1 MKSFTLNRVIFSAG
15 ALFLG
20 IILLIWPTGSLYFLA
35 KFIGVFLAVGGF
47 AAGVMYFQDHDSAM
61 KSILLVLALV
71 MLICGAVIFLHPEE
85 LIKLIPT
92 IFGMMIVVS
101 GLINLGETFI
111 LSRSKYKKW
120 WISLIIAVITIACG
134 IFVINRALGLAS
146 LITRIAGGVLIFD
159 GASHLWVTSRVYKSS
174 KDKAST
180 VEGSAVEVKPETN
193 GAGAAPADNSPAEA
207 GGGTQEVSD
216 IQKSAEPDK
225 PEVPGSNAFANFD
238 GSVKLIDFLSK
249 TGMYNDVF
257 TVWQKE
263 GTYAA
268 YKGRELMAADS
279 GCDSP
284 AVYGGQPF
292 AEFYPEGLNMTGEG
306 FSWRIVINTL
316 HEDRCLPVLE
326 EEKRREIFA
335 AGIKPGLK
343 VAALRPYPGFSYEDV
358 SVENADAVLV
368 YGYHSGTFCTGEGAG
383 EVKDRSLCIQ
393 TLTEKSKSAGRPL
406 YIAPFKEDKKIYE
419 SAKALEGENVIKLYD
434 MSFEAAYVNCLLLE
448 TSR

>member
-35 KFIGVFLAVGGF
+35 KFIGVFLAVGGV

-92 IFGMMIVVS
+92 ILGMMIVVS

-134 IFVINRALGLAS
+134 VFVINRALGLAS

-174 KDKAST
+174 KEAAST

-193 GAGAAPADNSPAEA
+193 GAGAAPAGNSPVGAGGGNPAGTVGGAQEA
-207 GGGTQEVSD
+207 GGAASAAASAAQAGPASGGMTSGPTREAANAVQEVGD
-216 IQKSAEPDK
+216 IQKSSGHDNS
-225 PEVPGSNAFANFD
+225 EVPGSNENHAPDNNLPVAGQTEINVTD
-238 GSVKLIDFLSK
+238 DTPEYMRQVEQETDFQLYASQNPVQ
-249 TGMYNDVF
+249 ND
-257 TVWQKE
+257 
-263 GTYAA
+263 
-268 YKGRELMAADS
+268 DS
-279 GCDSP
+279 GSR
-284 AVYGGQPF
+284 
-292 AEFYPEGLNMTGEG
+292 N
-306 FSWRIVINTL
+306 SIN
-316 HEDRCLPVLE
+316 
-326 EEKRREIFA
+326 
-335 AGIKPGLK
+335 PG
-343 VAALRPYPGFSYEDV
+343 
-358 SVENADAVLV
+358 N
-368 YGYHSGTFCTGEGAG
+368 
-383 EVKDRSLCIQ
+383 
-393 TLTEKSKSAGRPL
+393 
-406 YIAPFKEDKKIYE
+406 KE
-419 SAKALEGENVIKLYD
+419 A
-434 MSFEAAYVNCLLLE
+434 
-448 TSR
+448 

>member
-92 IFGMMIVVS
+92 ILGMMIVVS

-134 IFVINRALGLAS
+134 VFVINRALGLAS

-174 KDKAST
+174 KEAAST

-193 GAGAAPADNSPAEA
+193 GAGAAAASAA
-207 GGGTQEVSD
+207 QEVSD

-225 PEVPGSNAFANFD
+225 SEVPGSNENHAPDNNLPVAGQTEINVTD
-238 GSVKLIDFLSK
+238 DTPEYMRQAEQETDFQLYASQNPVQ
-249 TGMYNDVF
+249 ND
-257 TVWQKE
+257 
-263 GTYAA
+263 
-268 YKGRELMAADS
+268 DS
-279 GCDSP
+279 GSGNSID
-284 AVYGGQPF
+284 
-292 AEFYPEGLNMTGEG
+292 
-306 FSWRIVINTL
+306 
-316 HEDRCLPVLE
+316 
-326 EEKRREIFA
+326 
-335 AGIKPGLK
+335 PG
-343 VAALRPYPGFSYEDV
+343 
-358 SVENADAVLV
+358 N
-368 YGYHSGTFCTGEGAG
+368 
-383 EVKDRSLCIQ
+383 
-393 TLTEKSKSAGRPL
+393 
-406 YIAPFKEDKKIYE
+406 KE
-419 SAKALEGENVIKLYD
+419 A
-434 MSFEAAYVNCLLLE
+434 
-448 TSR
+448 

>member
-35 KFIGVFLAVGGF
+35 KFIGVFLAVGGV

-92 IFGMMIVVS
+92 ILGMMIVVS

-134 IFVINRALGLAS
+134 VFVINRALGLAS

-174 KDKAST
+174 KEAAST

-193 GAGAAPADNSPAEA
+193 GAGAAPAGNGPAGA
-207 GGGTQEVSD
+207 GGGTQTGTYGGAQEAGGAASIAQEVSD

-225 PEVPGSNAFANFD
+225 SEVPGSNENHAPDNNLPVAGQTEINVTD
-238 GSVKLIDFLSK
+238 DTPEYMRQAEQETDFQL
-249 TGMYNDVF
+249 
-257 TVWQKE
+257 
-263 GTYAA
+263 YASQNPIQNN
-268 YKGRELMAADS
+268 DS
-279 GCDSP
+279 GSGNSID
-284 AVYGGQPF
+284 
-292 AEFYPEGLNMTGEG
+292 
-306 FSWRIVINTL
+306 
-316 HEDRCLPVLE
+316 
-326 EEKRREIFA
+326 
-335 AGIKPGLK
+335 PG
-343 VAALRPYPGFSYEDV
+343 
-358 SVENADAVLV
+358 N
-368 YGYHSGTFCTGEGAG
+368 
-383 EVKDRSLCIQ
+383 
-393 TLTEKSKSAGRPL
+393 
-406 YIAPFKEDKKIYE
+406 KE
-419 SAKALEGENVIKLYD
+419 A
-434 MSFEAAYVNCLLLE
+434 
-448 TSR
+448 

>member
-1 MKSFTLNRVIFSAG
+1 MKDILVIFTGGTIGSTVKGDSIGIAPGSSQTIIRMYENEHGDADRFEFASPFTILSENLTPDRLNELLLFLNKTDLKKYKGVIITHGTDTLSFTA
-15 ALFLG
+15 AFLG
-20 IILLIWPTGSLYFLA
+20 TLLKDIIPCPL
-35 KFIGVFLAVGGF
+35 VVVG
-47 AAGVMYFQDHDSAM
+47 
-61 KSILLVLALV
+61 
-71 MLICGAVIFLHPEE
+71 
-85 LIKLIPT
+85 T
-92 IFGMMIVVS
+92 
-101 GLINLGETFI
+101 
-111 LSRSKYKKW
+111 
-120 WISLIIAVITIACG
+120 
-134 IFVINRALGLAS
+134 
-146 LITRIAGGVLIFD
+146 
-159 GASHLWVTSRVYKSS
+159 
-174 KDKAST
+174 DK
-180 VEGSAVEVKPETN
+180 P
-193 GAGAAPADNSPAEA
+193 
-207 GGGTQEVSD
+207 
-216 IQKSAEPDK
+216 

>member
-47 AAGVMYFQDHDSAM
+47 AAGVMFFQDHDSAM

-92 IFGMMIVVS
+92 ILGMMIVIS

-180 VEGSAVEVKPETN
+180 VEGSAVEVNPETN

-207 GGGTQEVSD
+207 GGGTQTAGGNSTGAAPASAAQEVSD

-225 PEVPGSNAFANFD
+225 TEVPGSNENHAPDSNLPVEEKSEINATDNTPEYMRQVEQETDFQLYASQNPVQND
-238 GSVKLIDFLSK
+238 DSGSGNLIDP
-249 TGMYNDVF
+249 GN
-257 TVWQKE
+257 KE
-263 GTYAA
+263 A
-268 YKGRELMAADS
+268 
-279 GCDSP
+279 
-284 AVYGGQPF
+284 
-292 AEFYPEGLNMTGEG
+292 
-306 FSWRIVINTL
+306 
-316 HEDRCLPVLE
+316 
-326 EEKRREIFA
+326 
-335 AGIKPGLK
+335 
-343 VAALRPYPGFSYEDV
+343 
-358 SVENADAVLV
+358 
-368 YGYHSGTFCTGEGAG
+368 
-383 EVKDRSLCIQ
+383 
-393 TLTEKSKSAGRPL
+393 
-406 YIAPFKEDKKIYE
+406 
-419 SAKALEGENVIKLYD
+419 
-434 MSFEAAYVNCLLLE
+434 
-448 TSR
+448 

>member
-35 KFIGVFLAVGGF
+35 KFIGVFLAVGGV

-92 IFGMMIVVS
+92 ILGMMIVVS

-134 IFVINRALGLAS
+134 VFVINRALGLAS
-146 LITRIAGGVLIFD
+146 LITRIVGGVLIFD

-174 KDKAST
+174 KEAAST

-193 GAGAAPADNSPAEA
+193 GAGAAPAGNGPAGAGGGSPAGTVGGVQGAGGNSTAAQEA
-207 GGGTQEVSD
+207 GGVASTAQEVSD

-225 PEVPGSNAFANFD
+225 SEVPGSNENHAPDNNLPVAGQTEINVTD
-238 GSVKLIDFLSK
+238 DTPEYMRQAEQETDFQL
-249 TGMYNDVF
+249 
-257 TVWQKE
+257 
-263 GTYAA
+263 YASQNPVQNN
-268 YKGRELMAADS
+268 DS
-279 GCDSP
+279 GSGNSID
-284 AVYGGQPF
+284 
-292 AEFYPEGLNMTGEG
+292 
-306 FSWRIVINTL
+306 
-316 HEDRCLPVLE
+316 
-326 EEKRREIFA
+326 
-335 AGIKPGLK
+335 PG
-343 VAALRPYPGFSYEDV
+343 
-358 SVENADAVLV
+358 N
-368 YGYHSGTFCTGEGAG
+368 
-383 EVKDRSLCIQ
+383 
-393 TLTEKSKSAGRPL
+393 
-406 YIAPFKEDKKIYE
+406 KE
-419 SAKALEGENVIKLYD
+419 A
-434 MSFEAAYVNCLLLE
+434 
-448 TSR
+448 

>member
-225 PEVPGSNAFANFD
+225 PEVPGSNENHAPDSNLSAVGQPEINATD
-238 GSVKLIDFLSK
+238 DTPEYMRQVEQETDFQLYASQNPAQ
-249 TGMYNDVF
+249 ND
-257 TVWQKE
+257 
-263 GTYAA
+263 
-268 YKGRELMAADS
+268 DS
-279 GCDSP
+279 GSRNSID
-284 AVYGGQPF
+284 
-292 AEFYPEGLNMTGEG
+292 
-306 FSWRIVINTL
+306 
-316 HEDRCLPVLE
+316 
-326 EEKRREIFA
+326 
-335 AGIKPGLK
+335 PG
-343 VAALRPYPGFSYEDV
+343 
-358 SVENADAVLV
+358 N
-368 YGYHSGTFCTGEGAG
+368 
-383 EVKDRSLCIQ
+383 
-393 TLTEKSKSAGRPL
+393 
-406 YIAPFKEDKKIYE
+406 KE
-419 SAKALEGENVIKLYD
+419 A
-434 MSFEAAYVNCLLLE
+434 
-448 TSR
+448 

>member
-180 VEGSAVEVKPETN
+180 VEGSAVEVKNEPN
-193 GAGAAPADNSPAEA
+193 GAGAATAGAAPADNSPAEA
-207 GGGTQEVSD
+207 GGGAQGAGGNSTGEAPASAAQEVSD

-225 PEVPGSNAFANFD
+225 PEVPGSNENHAPDSNLPVEEKSEINAKDNTPEYMRQ
-238 GSVKLIDFLSK
+238 VEQETDFQLYASQNPVQ
-249 TGMYNDVF
+249 ND
-257 TVWQKE
+257 
-263 GTYAA
+263 
-268 YKGRELMAADS
+268 DS
-279 GCDSP
+279 GSGNSID
-284 AVYGGQPF
+284 
-292 AEFYPEGLNMTGEG
+292 
-306 FSWRIVINTL
+306 
-316 HEDRCLPVLE
+316 
-326 EEKRREIFA
+326 
-335 AGIKPGLK
+335 PG
-343 VAALRPYPGFSYEDV
+343 
-358 SVENADAVLV
+358 N
-368 YGYHSGTFCTGEGAG
+368 
-383 EVKDRSLCIQ
+383 
-393 TLTEKSKSAGRPL
+393 
-406 YIAPFKEDKKIYE
+406 KE
-419 SAKALEGENVIKLYD
+419 A
-434 MSFEAAYVNCLLLE
+434 
-448 TSR
+448 

>member
-180 VEGSAVEVKPETN
+180 VEGSAVW
-193 GAGAAPADNSPAEA
+193 
-207 GGGTQEVSD
+207 
-216 IQKSAEPDK
+216 
-225 PEVPGSNAFANFD
+225 PGST
-238 GSVKLIDFLSK
+238 L
-249 TGMYNDVF
+249 
-257 TVWQKE
+257 
-263 GTYAA
+263 
-268 YKGRELMAADS
+268 R
-279 GCDSP
+279 
-284 AVYGGQPF
+284 
-292 AEFYPEGLNMTGEG
+292 
-306 FSWRIVINTL
+306 WR
-316 HEDRCLPVLE
+316 
-326 EEKRREIFA
+326 
-335 AGIKPGLK
+335 
-343 VAALRPYPGFSYEDV
+343 
-358 SVENADAVLV
+358 
-368 YGYHSGTFCTGEGAG
+368 
-383 EVKDRSLCIQ
+383 
-393 TLTEKSKSAGRPL
+393 
-406 YIAPFKEDKKIYE
+406 
-419 SAKALEGENVIKLYD
+419 
-434 MSFEAAYVNCLLLE
+434 
-448 TSR
+448 

>member
-92 IFGMMIVVS
+92 ILGMMIVVS

-180 VEGSAVEVKPETN
+180 VEGSAVEVNPETN

-207 GGGTQEVSD
+207 GGGTQTAGGNSTGAAPASAAQEVSD

-225 PEVPGSNAFANFD
+225 TEVPGSNENHAPDSNLSAVGQPEINATD
-238 GSVKLIDFLSK
+238 DTPEYMRQVEQETDFQLYASQNPVQ
-249 TGMYNDVF
+249 ND
-257 TVWQKE
+257 
-263 GTYAA
+263 
-268 YKGRELMAADS
+268 DS
-279 GCDSP
+279 GSGNSID
-284 AVYGGQPF
+284 
-292 AEFYPEGLNMTGEG
+292 
-306 FSWRIVINTL
+306 
-316 HEDRCLPVLE
+316 
-326 EEKRREIFA
+326 
-335 AGIKPGLK
+335 PG
-343 VAALRPYPGFSYEDV
+343 
-358 SVENADAVLV
+358 N
-368 YGYHSGTFCTGEGAG
+368 
-383 EVKDRSLCIQ
+383 
-393 TLTEKSKSAGRPL
+393 
-406 YIAPFKEDKKIYE
+406 KE
-419 SAKALEGENVIKLYD
+419 A
-434 MSFEAAYVNCLLLE
+434 
-448 TSR
+448 